1 MSEIPAATA
10 RGPVARISGTPATS
24 RQRPVVLHVAA
35 VEYTAQVLLLPQL
48 RYLAERG
55 YEVRLACAP
64 DGPQFHPKFAE
75 FRPIPLAFPRS
86 PRPAAMSR
94 ALASF
99 VKLVRD
105 LEPDLVHLHTPA
117 AALPARVLPR
127 WLLPRRTRLI
137 YTVHGFAHVWDS
149 ERSRDRLLERLERAL
164 APRTDAL
171 LFQSQEDLQHTRE
184 LRYRSR
190 LVYLGNGVED
200 EWFDIPAPGAPG
212 RPLRALF
219 VGRLIRE
226 KGLLDLF
233 DAVERVP
240 QVSLTVCGAQL
251 PTDRD
256 GVESELRQRA
266 ASAPL
271 AGRVSFTGFVGREQM
286 RQQVAGADILVLPSY
301 REGVPRSLIEGM
313 AAGRPAVATDV
324 RGCRE
329 LVTEGETG
337 WLAPAGDAPALAAAL
352 TRAATASPEQ
362 YRRQSEAARALANS
376 RYRES
381 SVFERLVTTYEE
393 LGVKVTKQG
402 PGN

>member
-1 MSEIPAATA
+1 
-10 RGPVARISGTPATS
+10 
-24 RQRPVVLHVAA
+24 
-35 VEYTAQVLLLPQL
+35 
-48 RYLAERG
+48 
-55 YEVRLACAP
+55 
-64 DGPQFHPKFAE
+64 
-75 FRPIPLAFPRS
+75 
-86 PRPAAMSR
+86 
-94 ALASF
+94 
-99 VKLVRD
+99 
-105 LEPDLVHLHTPA
+105 
-117 AALPARVLPR
+117 
-127 WLLPRRTRLI
+127 LLPRRTRLI

-200 EWFDIPAPGAPG
+200 EWFDIPAPGVPG
-212 RPLRALF
+212 RPLRALY

-233 DAVERVP
+233 GAVERAP

-256 GVESELRQRA
+256 GVESELRERA
-266 ASAPL
+266 ASAAL
-271 AGRVSFTGFVGREQM
+271 AGRVRFTGFVGREQM
-286 RQQVAGADILVLPSY
+286 RQQVADADVLVLPSY

-329 LVTEGETG
+329 LVIEGETG
-337 WLAPAGDAPALAAAL
+337 WLAPAGDVRALAAAL

-362 YRRQSEAARALANS
+362 YRRQSEAARALADS

-381 SVFERLVTTYEE
+381 SVFERLVTTYED
-393 LGVKVTKQG
+393 LGVKVTRQG
-402 PGN
+402 PDN

>member
-1 MSEIPAATA
+1 MA
-10 RGPVARISGTPATS
+10 RGPIESISGLHGTRRRLA
-24 RQRPVVLHVAA
+24 VVLHVAA

-48 RYLAERG
+48 RHLAERG

-64 DGPQFHPKFAE
+64 DGPQFQPKFSQ
-75 FRPIPLAFPRS
+75 FRPVPLAFPRS
-86 PRPAAMSR
+86 SRPAAISR
-94 ALASF
+94 ALVSF
-99 VKLVRD
+99 VRVVGD
-105 LEPDLVHLHTPA
+105 IEPDLVHLHTPA
-117 AALPARVLPR
+117 AALPTRFLPR
-127 WLLPRRTRLI
+127 RLLPRGTRLV

-149 ERSRDRLLERLERAL
+149 ERSRDRLLERLERVL

-171 LFQSQEDLQHTRE
+171 LFQSQEDLERTRE
-184 LRYRSR
+184 LGYRSR

-200 EWFDIPAPGAPG
+200 DWFDIPAPGTPG

-233 DAVERVP
+233 SAVERVP
-240 QVSLTVCGAQL
+240 DVSLTVCGTQL

-256 GVESELRQRA
+256 GVESELRERA

-271 AGRVSFTGFVGREQM
+271 AGRVSFTGFVGREDM
-286 RQQVAGADILVLPSY
+286 RQQVADADILVLPSY

-329 LVTEGETG
+329 LVTDGETG
-337 WLAPAGDAPALAAAL
+337 WLAPAGNVPALAAAL

-362 YRRQSEAARALANS
+362 YRRQSEAARALADT

-381 SVFERLVTTYEE
+381 AVFERLVAIYEE
-393 LGVKVTKQG
+393 LGVKSG
-402 PGN
+402 

>member
-1 MSEIPAATA
+1 MAARTPVRSIPGM
-10 RGPVARISGTPATS
+10 RGTS
-24 RQRPVVLHVAA
+24 RRLPVVLHVAA
-35 VEYTAQVLLLPQL
+35 VEYTVQVLLLPQL
-48 RYLAERG
+48 RHLAQRG

-64 DGPQFHPKFAE
+64 DGPRFQPEFSE
-75 FRPIPLAFPRS
+75 FRPVRLGFPRS
-86 PRPAAMSR
+86 PRPVAIGR

-99 VKLVRD
+99 VRAVRD
-105 LEPDLVHLHTPA
+105 IEPDLVHLHTPA
-117 AALPARVLPR
+117 AALPARILPR
-127 WLLPRRTRLI
+127 WLLPRSVGLV
-137 YTVHGFAHVWDS
+137 YTVHGFAHVWDTD
-149 ERSRDRLLERLERAL
+149 RSRDHLLEGAERVL
-164 APRTDAL
+164 ARRTDAL
-171 LFQSQEDLQHTRE
+171 LFQSHEDLDRARQ
-184 LRYRSR
+184 LGYRSR

-200 EWFDIPAPGAPG
+200 DWFDIPSRRTPG
-212 RPLRALF
+212 RPLRALY

-233 DAVERVP
+233 SALERIP
-240 QVSLTVCGAQL
+240 GVSLTVCGAEL

-256 GVESELRQRA
+256 GVESELRERA
-266 ASAPL
+266 AIAPL
-271 AGRVSFTGFVGREQM
+271 AGRVSFTGFVGPEHV
-286 RQQVAGADILVLPSY
+286 RQHVADADILVLPSY

-362 YRRQSEAARALANS
+362 YRRHSESARALADA

-381 SVFERLVTTYEE
+381 AVFERLVATYEE
-393 LGVKVTKQG
+393 LGVHGDQARVE
-402 PGN
+402 

>member
-1 MSEIPAATA
+1 M
-10 RGPVARISGTPATS
+10 
-24 RQRPVVLHVAA
+24 
-35 VEYTAQVLLLPQL
+35 
-48 RYLAERG
+48 
-55 YEVRLACAP
+55 RLV
-64 DGPQFHPKFAE
+64 G
-75 FRPIPLAFPRS
+75 
-86 PRPAAMSR
+86 
-94 ALASF
+94 
-99 VKLVRD
+99 D

-117 AALPARVLPR
+117 AALPARLLPR

-137 YTVHGFAHVWDS
+137 YTVHRLAHVWDS
-149 ERSRDRLLERLERAL
+149 ERSRDRLLERLERTL

-171 LFQSQEDLQHTRE
+171 LFQSQEDLQHARE
-184 LRYRSR
+184 LHYRSR

-200 EWFDIPAPGAPG
+200 EWFDIPAPVAPG

-233 DAVERVP
+233 GAVERAP

-251 PTDRD
+251 PTDRN

-271 AGRVSFTGFVGREQM
+271 ADRVSFHRFVGREQM

-301 REGVPRSLIEGM
+301 REGVPRSLIEGIT
-313 AAGRPAVATDV
+313 AGRPAVATDV

-337 WLAPAGDAPALAAAL
+337 WLAPAGDARPSPRRLP
-352 TRAATASPEQ
+352 RAAIAPPEQ
-362 YRRQSEAARALANS
+362 YRPAERGSARTGQLALPGKL
-376 RYRES
+376 
-381 SVFERLVTTYEE
+381 RLRATGHH
-393 LGVKVTKQG
+393 L
-402 PGN
+402 

>member
-1 MSEIPAATA
+1 MSEMRAVTA
-10 RGPVARISGTPATS
+10 RGPAEAVSGGPAR
-24 RQRPVVLHVAA
+24 RRRRPVVLHVAA

-48 RYLAERG
+48 RHLAQQG
-55 YEVRLACAP
+55 YDVRLACAP
-64 DGPQFHPKFAE
+64 DGSQFRPQFTD
-75 FRPIPLAFPRS
+75 FRPVPLAFPRS
-86 PRPAAMSR
+86 PRPGAISR
-94 ALASF
+94 ALVSF
-99 VKLVRD
+99 VRAVGD
-105 LEPDLVHLHTPA
+105 MEPDVVHMHTPA
-117 AALPARVLPR
+117 VALPTRMLPR
-127 WLLPRRTRLI
+127 WLFPRCTRLV

-149 ERSRDRLLERLERAL
+149 GRPRDRLLERLERAL

-171 LFQSQEDLQHTRE
+171 LFQSQEDLTRTRE
-184 LRYRSR
+184 LGYRSR

-200 EWFDIPAPGAPG
+200 EWFEVPLPDTPG

-233 DAVERVP
+233 DALAGVP
-240 QVSLTVCGAQL
+240 GMHLTVCGAQL

-256 GVESELRQRA
+256 GVEPQLRRRA

-271 AGRVSFTGFVGREQM
+271 AGRVRFTGFLGREQM
-286 RQQVAGADILVLPSY
+286 RQQIADTDVLVLPSY

-337 WLAPAGDAPALAAAL
+337 WLAPAGNVPALAAAL
-352 TRAATASPEQ
+352 TRAAGASPEQ
-362 YRRQSEAARALANS
+362 YRRRSEAARALADA

-381 SVFERLVTTYEE
+381 AVFERLVALYQE
-393 LGVKVTKQG
+393 LGVHG
-402 PGN
+402 

>member
-1 MSEIPAATA
+1 
-10 RGPVARISGTPATS
+10 
-24 RQRPVVLHVAA
+24 VVLHVAA

-48 RYLAERG
+48 RHLAERG

-64 DGPQFHPKFAE
+64 DGPQFQPKFSQ
-75 FRPIPLAFPRS
+75 FRPVPLAFPRS
-86 PRPAAMSR
+86 SRPAAISR
-94 ALASF
+94 ALVSF
-99 VKLVRD
+99 VRVVGD
-105 LEPDLVHLHTPA
+105 IEPDLVHLHTPA
-117 AALPARVLPR
+117 AALPTRFLPR
-127 WLLPRRTRLI
+127 RLLPRGTRLV

-149 ERSRDRLLERLERAL
+149 ERSRDRLLERLERVL

-171 LFQSQEDLQHTRE
+171 LFQSQEDLERTRE
-184 LRYRSR
+184 LGYRSR

-200 EWFDIPAPGAPG
+200 DWFDIPAPGTPR

-233 DAVERVP
+233 SAVERVP
-240 QVSLTVCGAQL
+240 DVSLTVCGTQL

-256 GVESELRQRA
+256 GVESELRERA

-271 AGRVSFTGFVGREQM
+271 AGRVSFTGFVGREHM
-286 RQQVAGADILVLPSY
+286 RQQVADADILVLPSY

-329 LVTEGETG
+329 LVTDGETG
-337 WLAPAGDAPALAAAL
+337 WLAPAGNVPALAAAL

-362 YRRQSEAARALANS
+362 YRRQSEAARALADT

-381 SVFERLVTTYEE
+381 AVFERLVAIYEE
-393 LGVKVTKQG
+393 LGVKSG
-402 PGN
+402 